1 MEAGG
6 SVLWLIALLVLLM
19 WGLIFERIYYL
30 SHGHDVFLNS
40 LVSKWDSR
48 ADKTSWHALQIREK
62 FLAEA
67 KSSINKNTTLIKTCI
82 ALAPLFGLLGTVTGM
97 IKTFKQITLFGT
109 GDAKSL
115 SEGISEA
122 LITTELGL
130 VAAIPSLIL
139 YAILSRKSKGILS
152 EMERLSSHFI
162 NEFPK
167 KKKED
172 VSLTDHSDS
181 DEPDEP
187 TIDLNPQPA

>member
-1 MEAGG
+1 MEQSDYDGALKQANALKGPFQKMF
-6 SVLWLIALLVLLM
+6 SIAVKRSGEGKKMVDEVMYEELLDAQ
-19 WGLIFERIYYL
+19 IK
-30 SHGHDVFLNS
+30 LNS
-40 LVSKWDSR
+40 YLPIIQV
-48 ADKTSWHALQIREK
+48 
-62 FLAEA
+62 
-67 KSSINKNTTLIKTCI
+67 I
-82 ALAPLFGLLGTVTGM
+82 AATAPLMGLLGTVTGM